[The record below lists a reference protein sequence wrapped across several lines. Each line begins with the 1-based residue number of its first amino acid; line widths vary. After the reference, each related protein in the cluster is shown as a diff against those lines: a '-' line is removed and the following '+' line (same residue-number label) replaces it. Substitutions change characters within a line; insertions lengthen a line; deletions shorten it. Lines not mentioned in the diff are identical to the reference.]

1 MDDSIYSKQNSFHNN
16 LLLFSISI
24 YLYISL
30 YTCLIT
36 GTYPIISSAVTSSGM
51 ESVQRILIS
60 FLYKQSALYDSV
72 SGILLS
78 KCFTEELSA
87 LEIDSCTK
95 ARTVK
100 KPVVKDKIALYLSRC
115 VFASPN
121 STDAIK

>member
-60 FLYKQSALYDSV
+60 FLYKQSALYDLV

-87 LEIDSCTK
+87 LEIDFCTK